1 MRLWKGGRVRAD
13 WIECQGFVLRE
24 GKVEWSGVR
33 GVGGSEGSW
42 RRGWEILGWVED
54 QF

>member
-1 MRLWKGGRVRAD
+1 MMRLWKGGRVRAD

-33 GVGGSEGSW
+33 GVGGGDGRFW
-42 RRGWEILGWVED
+42 DG
-54 QF
+54 